1 MISGLITLMV
11 ALVRGIMG
19 LTLAIIRGVISIA
32 RGGFRY

>member
-1 MISGLITLMV
+1 MV
-11 ALVRGIMG
+11 ALVRGIIG